1 MKNLTTML
9 ACVAVLHFAGCDDGN
24 GNDDEDTT
32 TDTGVEDT
40 TVADTVEDVVE
51 DVPMDEETDG
61 PMVCE
66 DDATHHYIDVSGTI
80 TALPAGDVEG
90 LYVAAI
96 SPLDAL
102 GSDSPTPLA
111 TGTTDAALAD
121 GFHSPLLRNPDPRKW
136 AQTIRDR
143 LGLDRSDSAEESR
156 VPGAVDVG
164 DFADGRIKLVGVR
177 LEEDCPVIGT
187 KLSDFSAKT
196 GDRKILVGAIVRN
209 EKLIIPSGDNMLQA
223 NDLVYF
229 VSEGKDLKSA
239 LKIFGKRAEP
249 FDRVLLVGGGN
260 LGLKLAMTL
269 EGMSIHTK
277 LVEKKPERCRELAE
291 ILNKVVVLQGDGS
304 DQDLL
309 REENVQNMDVVITLT
324 DDEETNILSSL
335 LAKRM
340 GAHKTITRINKF
352 SYLPLVSVIGLE
364 HVVSSRLAA
373 INTILHRIRRGK
385 VLSAMALKGEEAEVL
400 EAVALETS
408 DIAGKP
414 LKKISFPRNALVVA
428 IIRDEE
434 VIIPTGNSI
443 ISPDDRIIILST
455 RQAIPQVEKA
465 LMVKLEYF

>member
-1 MKNLTTML
+1 LRIIIIGAGQVGFHIASRL
-9 ACVAVLHFAGCDDGN
+9 AM
-24 GNDDEDTT
+24 EKK
-32 TDTGVEDT
+32 
-40 TVADTVEDVVE
+40 DVVVVDKDAE
-51 DVPMDEETDG
+51 ALRQVFENLDVQTVQGCGSSPVILEESGIKGADILLAVTDSDETNLVAAFFTSLLSPNTIKLARIRGEEYLSYQDILMQEPYG
-61 PMVCE
+61 
-66 DDATHHYIDVSGTI
+66 IDVI
-80 TALPAGDVEG
+80 INPEQEAVKIVE
-90 LYVAAI
+90 
-96 SPLDAL
+96 
-102 GSDSPTPLA
+102 T
-111 TGTTDAALAD
+111 
-121 GFHSPLLRNPDPRKW
+121 LL
-136 AQTIRDR
+136 
-143 LGLDRSDSAEESR
+143 R

-164 DFADGRIKLVGVR
+164 EFAEGRIKLVGVR
-177 LEEDCPVIGT
+177 LEGDCPVIGT
-187 KLSDFSAKT
+187 KLSDLRAKT
-196 GDRKILVGAIVRN
+196 GELKLLVGAIVRN
-209 EKLIIPSGDNMLQA
+209 EKLIIPSGDNMLQE

-229 VSEGKDLKSA
+229 VSEEKDLKSA

-249 FDRVLLVGGGN
+249 FNRILLVGGGN

-277 LVEKKPERCRELAE
+277 LIEKNPDRCRALAE
-291 ILNKVVVLQGDGS
+291 KLNKVVVLQGDGS

-309 REENVQNMDVVITLT
+309 REENVQNMDVVLTLT

-352 SYLPLVSVIGLE
+352 SYLPLVAVIGLE

-434 VIIPTGNSI
+434 VIIPTGNSV